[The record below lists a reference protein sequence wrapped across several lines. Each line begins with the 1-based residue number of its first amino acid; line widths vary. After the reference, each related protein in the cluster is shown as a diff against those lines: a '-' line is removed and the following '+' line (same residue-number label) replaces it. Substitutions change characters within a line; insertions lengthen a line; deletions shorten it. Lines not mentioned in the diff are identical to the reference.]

1 MCGVYNTRTVYHL
14 FREELYKA
22 RNFTIK
28 HRLNDSQFEL
38 VHAMFDEDPT
48 ATQFKVTLHDAES
61 IHCSCGLHEHKGML
75 CRHAL
80 KVLMI
85 LDKKE
90 IPKNNIME
98 RWLKDSLLSSMASK
112 AAQIMPPNMETPD
125 KIKKNMLLK
134 KILELVSSEEIA
146 DETFQIAMDALN
158 RSASRNRA
166 PKRKDHP
173 YEDTIDF
180 NNQEIPTSFPAR
192 PIGGGRPPNTGIKS
206 YLKGLSKDGKR
217 QKKMSD
223 TNPDTMTDEENPKGW
238 KTKKLIE
245 VM

>member
-1 MCGVYNTRTVYHL
+1 
-14 FREELYKA
+14 
-22 RNFTIK
+22 
-28 HRLNDSQFEL
+28 
-38 VHAMFDEDPT
+38 
-48 ATQFKVTLHDAES
+48 
-61 IHCSCGLHEHKGML
+61 
-75 CRHAL
+75 
-80 KVLMI
+80 
-85 LDKKE
+85 
-90 IPKNNIME
+90 
-98 RWLKDSLLSSMASK
+98 
-112 AAQIMPPNMETPD
+112 MPPNMETPD

-134 KILELVSSEEIA
+134 KILELVSSEEEIA

-180 NNQEIPTSFPAR
+180 NNQEIPISFPAR

-217 QKKMSD
+217 QKKMSN
-223 TNPDTMTDEENPKGW
+223 TNPDTLTDEENPKGW

>member
-1 MCGVYNTRTVYHL
+1 MRGVYNTRTVYHL

-98 RWLKDSLLSSMASK
+98 RWLKDS
-112 AAQIMPPNMETPD
+112 
-125 KIKKNMLLK
+125 
-134 KILELVSSEEIA
+134 
-146 DETFQIAMDALN
+146 
-158 RSASRNRA
+158 
-166 PKRKDHP
+166 
-173 YEDTIDF
+173 
-180 NNQEIPTSFPAR
+180 
-192 PIGGGRPPNTGIKS
+192 
-206 YLKGLSKDGKR
+206 
-217 QKKMSD
+217 
-223 TNPDTMTDEENPKGW
+223 
-238 KTKKLIE
+238 
-245 VM
+245 